1 VTNWPAARR
10 QRLKGWATIFVV
22 AVLVRVLFGSRRADR
37 SVVMRTPAPLVAALL
52 LAAALVSARQ
62 SKPFE
67 SPLAF
72 ESSDTQLVESFSWA
86 RRQATAYAFQDDPVG
101 PWFEAALP
109 GREAFCMR
117 DVAHQAMGAHALGLQ
132 AHVRNVLRRFAENI
146 SAERDWCSLWEI
158 DRHNRPAHA
167 DYRNDGDFWYNL
179 PANFDVLDA
188 AWRMFLWSGDQTYL
202 RDPVFANF
210 YDRTVTDYVQRWSL
224 GVDAMMKRPRLMN
237 RAAAPDPDA
246 KFASSRGIPGY
257 NEDTDDFV
265 AGLDLI
271 AAQYAGFAGYAR
283 IQEARGD
290 LAAARAWLRKAMEVK
305 AFVNSTWWD
314 EKTRSFYD
322 HLTTGYTLGH
332 RGASAW
338 NSAALYWPVAADGV
352 HLRATLDGLVM
363 QIGKS
368 RSAPIEE
375 QSHHPE
381 VLYRY
386 GAPDVAYDQIMD
398 LTRADRA
405 RREYP
410 EVSFSVVG
418 AIVTGLMGVSV
429 DPVMPGHDGDPLD
442 SFASQVVM
450 TLPQIASTTVWAEL
464 RHLPVRANAVT
475 VRHDGN
481 TTTVFTNERGP
492 ALVWRAALPGRFDE
506 LVVNG
511 ARVKASRLVL
521 PPGRDVSYARV
532 VVAPGTSARVEAPR
546 ITPR

>member
-1 VTNWPAARR
+1 MRR
-10 QRLKGWATIFVV
+10 P
-22 AVLVRVLFGSRRADR
+22 AVLTGV
-37 SVVMRTPAPLVAALL
+37 LL
-52 LAAALVSARQ
+52 LVSLAHPSARQ
-62 SKPFE
+62 PKAFE

-72 ESSDTQLVESFSWA
+72 ESSDTQLVEAFSWA
-86 RRQATAYAFQDDPVG
+86 KRQATAYAFQDDPVG

-117 DVAHQAMGAHALGLQ
+117 DVAHQATGAHALGMQ
-132 AHVRNVLRRFAENI
+132 AHLRNMLRRFAENVT
-146 SAERDWCSLWEI
+146 AERDWCSLWEI

-167 DYRNDGDFWYNL
+167 DYRNDKDFWYNL

-188 AWRMFLWSGDQTYL
+188 AYRMFLWSGDQAYL
-202 RDPVFANF
+202 RDPAFSNF

-224 GVDAMMKRPRLMN
+224 GVDALMKRPRLMN
-237 RAAAPDPDA
+237 RAATTDPDA
-246 KFASSRGIPGY
+246 RFADARGIPGY

-265 AGLDLI
+265 AGLDLL
-271 AAQYAGFAGYAR
+271 AAQYAGFAAYAR
-283 IQEARGD
+283 IHEARGD
-290 LAAARAWLRKAMEVK
+290 LGAARTWLRRAMEVK

-363 QIGKS
+363 QIGQS

-381 VLYRY
+381 VLYRF
-386 GAPDVAYDQIMD
+386 GAPDVAYDQVMD
-398 LTRADRA
+398 LSRADRA

-410 EVSFSVVG
+410 EVPFSVVG

-429 DPVMPGHDGDPLD
+429 DPVMPGRDGDLLEY
-442 SFASQVVM
+442 FADQSVM
-450 TLPQIASTTVWAEL
+450 TLPQLTPRTAWAEL
-464 RHLPVRANAVT
+464 RHLPVRANDVS
-475 VRHDGN
+475 VRHDGV
-481 TTTVFTNERGP
+481 TATVFTNTSGP

-511 ARVKASRLVL
+511 GRVKASRLVL
-521 PPGRDVSYARV
+521 TPGRDVSYARV

-546 ITPR
+546 ATPR